1 MQIEA
6 GLAAGRVAGVIS
18 GYDESSF
25 YRHQPCCSS
34 LRCSPSGL
42 PSTDTTDSSTTT
54 PSSSLSSPTKNPT
67 DKHSARIPAAAAQN
81 GVTHKCGV
89 VEGQGTLYV
98 KESTVPCTE
107 AKGIINI
114 YLRDSSIKHE
124 GNASVAHLGDWTCS
138 TSTAAVAKSDGYSLS
153 CTRSRDPEMIVIPF

>member
-1 MQIEA
+1 MNRRFTATSLVVLASAALLA
-6 GLAAGRVAGVIS
+6 GCH
-18 GYDESSF
+18 SSD
-25 YRHQPCCSS
+25 
-34 LRCSPSGL
+34 
-42 PSTDTTDSSTTT
+42 STNTTDSSTTT